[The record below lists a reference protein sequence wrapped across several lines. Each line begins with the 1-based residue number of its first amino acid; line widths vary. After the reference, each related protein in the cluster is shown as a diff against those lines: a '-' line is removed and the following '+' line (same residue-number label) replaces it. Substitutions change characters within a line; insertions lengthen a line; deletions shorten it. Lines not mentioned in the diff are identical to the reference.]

1 MKRRIINP
9 AQGELFTTTDDAA
22 GQSGVIRE
30 LHDGLKRP
38 RPTPTAK
45 ARDGEAPK
53 LSAMARG
60 ELYKF

>member
-9 AQGELFTTTDDAA
+9 AQGELFTTTNDAA
-22 GQSGVIRE
+22 GQSGVIQE
-30 LHDGLKRP
+30 LRDGRGRLS
-38 RPTPTAK
+38 PTPTAE
-45 ARDGEAPK
+45 ARDGAPPK